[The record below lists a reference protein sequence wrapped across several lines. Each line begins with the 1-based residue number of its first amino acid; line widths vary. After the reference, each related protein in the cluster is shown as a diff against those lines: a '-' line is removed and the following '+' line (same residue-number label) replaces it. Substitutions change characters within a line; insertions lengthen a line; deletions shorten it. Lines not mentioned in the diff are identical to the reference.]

1 MAVDIKTP
9 EEMEVMAEGGA
20 RLRRV
25 KNALAKAVKIGVTG
39 LDIENLAM
47 KLIKEEG
54 AEPSF
59 TKVENYK
66 WATCISVNE
75 GIVHGIPKKETIFKK
90 GDLVSVDVGIFY
102 KGFHTDT
109 SISVG
114 LELTPENAK
123 FLETGKTALKKAIRE
138 AKAGK
143 YIFDISR
150 AMEDVVVGAGYTPLR
165 ALVGHGVGRELHE
178 EPQIPCFV
186 PREARDVPPTG
197 SSKGA
202 KIVPGMVL
210 AIEVMYTQGK
220 PDIGVMEDGWTIVMR
235 DGKISALFEETVCVT
250 TKGPQVIT

>member
-1 MAVDIKTP
+1 MAIDKMNGIRLKTP
-9 EEMEVMAEGGA
+9 EEMEIMAEGGA

-25 KNALAKAVKIGVTG
+25 KNALASAVKIGVSA

-47 KLIKEEG
+47 KLINEEG
-54 AEPSF
+54 ALPSF
-59 TKVENYK
+59 TKVENYR

-114 LELTPENAK
+114 LDLTPENAR
-123 FLETGKTALKKAIRE
+123 FFETGRTALKKAIRE
-138 AKAGK
+138 AKPGK
-143 YIFDISR
+143 YIFDISK
-150 AMEDVVVGAGYTPLR
+150 AIEDTITGAGYTPLR

-186 PREARDVPPTG
+186 PDGTSRGP
-197 SSKGA
+197 

-220 PDIGVMEDGWTIVMR
+220 SDIGVTEDGWTIVMR

>member
-1 MAVDIKTP
+1 MAIDIKTP
-9 EEMEVMAEGGA
+9 EEMEIMAEGGA

-25 KNALAKAVKIGVTG
+25 KNALASAVKIGVSA

-47 KLIKEEG
+47 KLINKEG
-54 AEPSF
+54 ALPSF
-59 TKVENYK
+59 TKVENYR

-114 LELTPENAK
+114 LDLTPENAR
-123 FLETGKTALKKAIRE
+123 FFETGRTALKKAIRE
-138 AKAGK
+138 AKPGK
-143 YIFDISR
+143 YIFDISK
-150 AMEDVVVGAGYTPLR
+150 AIEDTITGAGYTPLR

-186 PREARDVPPTG
+186 PDGTSRGP
-197 SSKGA
+197 

-220 PDIGVMEDGWTIVMR
+220 SDIGVTEDGWTIVMR

>member
-1 MAVDIKTP
+1 
-9 EEMEVMAEGGA
+9 MEIMAEGGA

-25 KNALAKAVKIGVTG
+25 KNALASAVKIGVSA

-47 KLIKEEG
+47 KLINEEG
-54 AEPSF
+54 ALPSF
-59 TKVENYK
+59 TKVENYR

-114 LELTPENAK
+114 LDLTPENAR
-123 FLETGKTALKKAIRE
+123 FFETGRTALKKAIRE
-138 AKAGK
+138 AKPGK
-143 YIFDISR
+143 YIFDISK
-150 AMEDVVVGAGYTPLR
+150 AIEDTITGAGYTPLR

-186 PREARDVPPTG
+186 PDGTSRGP
-197 SSKGA
+197 

-220 PDIGVMEDGWTIVMR
+220 SDIGVTEDGWTIVMR

>member
-1 MAVDIKTP
+1 
-9 EEMEVMAEGGA
+9 
-20 RLRRV
+20 
-25 KNALAKAVKIGVTG
+25 
-39 LDIENLAM
+39 M
-47 KLIKEEG
+47 KLINEEG
-54 AEPSF
+54 ALPSF
-59 TKVENYK
+59 TKVENYR

-114 LELTPENAK
+114 LDLTPENAR
-123 FLETGKTALKKAIRE
+123 FFETGRTALKKAIRE
-138 AKAGK
+138 AKPGK
-143 YIFDISR
+143 YIFDISK
-150 AMEDVVVGAGYTPLR
+150 AIEDTITGAGYTPLR

-186 PREARDVPPTG
+186 PDGTSRGP
-197 SSKGA
+197 

-220 PDIGVMEDGWTIVMR
+220 SDIGVTEDGWTIVMR

>member
-1 MAVDIKTP
+1 MAIDIKTP
-9 EEMEVMAEGGA
+9 EEMEIMAEGGA

-25 KNALAKAVKIGVTG
+25 KNALASAVKIGVSA

-47 KLIKEEG
+47 KLINEEG
-54 AEPSF
+54 ALPSF
-59 TKVENYK
+59 TKVENYR

-114 LELTPENAK
+114 LDLTPENAR
-123 FLETGKTALKKAIRE
+123 FFETGRTALKKAIRE
-138 AKAGK
+138 AKPGK
-143 YIFDISR
+143 YIFDISK
-150 AMEDVVVGAGYTPLR
+150 AIEDTITGAGYTPLR

-186 PREARDVPPTG
+186 PDGTSRGP
-197 SSKGA
+197 

-220 PDIGVMEDGWTIVMR
+220 SDIGVTEDGWTIVMR

>member
-1 MAVDIKTP
+1 MAIDIKTP
-9 EEMEVMAEGGA
+9 EEMETMAEGGA

-25 KNALAKAVKIGVTG
+25 KNALASAVKIGVSA

-47 KLIKEEG
+47 KLINEEG
-54 AEPSF
+54 ALPSF
-59 TKVENYK
+59 TKVENYR

-114 LELTPENAK
+114 LDLTPENAR
-123 FLETGKTALKKAIRE
+123 FFETGRTALKKAIRE
-138 AKAGK
+138 AKPGK
-143 YIFDISR
+143 YIFDISK
-150 AMEDVVVGAGYTPLR
+150 AIEDTITGAGYTPLR

-186 PREARDVPPTG
+186 PDGTSRGP
-197 SSKGA
+197 

-220 PDIGVMEDGWTIVMR
+220 SDIGVTEDGWTIVMR